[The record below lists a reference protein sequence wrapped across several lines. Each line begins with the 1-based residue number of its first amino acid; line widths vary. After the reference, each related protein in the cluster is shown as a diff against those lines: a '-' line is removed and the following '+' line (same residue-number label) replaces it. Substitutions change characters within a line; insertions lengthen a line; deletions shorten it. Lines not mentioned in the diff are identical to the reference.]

1 MDHRLYMYIP
11 FHQLPPQSRIWIYQ
25 SSRPLTDSE
34 VEELQPVL
42 TRFITEWTSHGQ
54 RLQASAQIFHNQFLV
69 IANDED
75 VNSPS
80 GCSIDASVRFVK
92 DLEQQL
98 QVSFFDRTQLAFL
111 QDDQVVVV
119 PLKTVK
125 EAVSAGKLKPESL
138 YFDNTILTA
147 GQLQQT
153 WPRQA
158 KETWLNRY
166 F

>member
-1 MDHRLYMYIP
+1 MYIP

-34 VEELQPVL
+34 VEGLQPVL
-42 TRFITEWTSHGQ
+42 TQFITEWTSHGQ
-54 RLQASAQIFHNQFLV
+54 RLQASAQVFHNQFLV

-92 DLEQQL
+92 ELEQEL
-98 QVSFFDRTQLAFL
+98 GLSFFDRTQLAFL
-111 QDDQVVVV
+111 DNDRVVVL
-119 PLKTVK
+119 PLKGIK
-125 EAVSAGKLKPESL
+125 QAIRAGELQPESL

-147 GQLQQT
+147 GQLTQN